1 MENVPFTINK
11 KQQNYEGN
19 ADLVLDQKL
28 DLITAGAKP
37 FLKDHLL
44 TDFTRE
50 LFNYSRLYLI
60 HAPSAFG
67 LINEEY
73 LGESEQEEH
82 EEEAP

>member
-19 ADLVLDQKL
+19 GDLVLDQKL

-44 TDFTRE
+44 TKISRE
-50 LFNYSRLYLI
+50 NCSIIVDYILSMLHQHL
-60 HAPSAFG
+60 A
-67 LINEEY
+67 
-73 LGESEQEEH
+73 
-82 EEEAP
+82 